1 MRSYLANLPFL
12 VVSSALCSVLLWV
25 LQCRWWSL
33 EVLLCSHLC
42 AHLQFQLRPTD
53 QLLLWALLL
62 FLRSP
67 WVNSEVSSLFPLP
80 TVCSALKWSEND
92 EPGEK
97 HSSEAARRREPAELK
112 TRQRKYPEIQECSL
126 LEAKQTFVCLKL
138 LPSVPQ
144 LCSEP
149 PQWFIA
155 LFWCKWKPE
164 PFLQMTIPIAAG
176 SHYWMLPTCHHK

>member
-80 TVCSALKWSEND
+80 TVCSALKWSEKSIVQRRHGD
-92 EPGEK
+92 ENPQNWKRDKENI
-97 HSSEAARRREPAELK
+97 
-112 TRQRKYPEIQECSL
+112 QRYKKECSL